1 MASQGFSGS
10 KIVKIVFSQGFLE
23 SDSLFIRNPQRLL
36 DMEKSKSQ
44 PYGLSWGANIGAELR
59 RIILLQLLPRYELRK
74 QHPADRAVI
83 FFEASNTC

>member
-1 MASQGFSGS
+1 
-10 KIVKIVFSQGFLE
+10 
-23 SDSLFIRNPQRLL
+23 
-36 DMEKSKSQ
+36 MEKSKSQ